1 MARPP
6 LPLGTWGA
14 IRRTELGPSRWMA
27 DTLFRDFDGRTRRV
41 ERRAA
46 TGAQAE
52 RALKEYLLTRSRTG
66 RLGELTSE
74 TRVRDAAA
82 LWLATLHEEGRAAS
96 TLAAYEDSIRLHVGP
111 GIGSLQL
118 REVTVGVCERFLVAV
133 KANAGPGAARHART
147 VLSGVLG
154 VAARHEAIRGNPV
167 RDVSRITSSR
177 EPARSLTLQEVR
189 DMRAALRRDQ
199 LAVDRDLPDLVDFM
213 LGTGLRIGE
222 VLAMTWAAVD
232 LSAGHVEVR
241 ATVVSI
247 KGSGSMLQQRPKTRA
262 GWRRLHLPPW
272 LLQVLAARDR
282 LPNEWDVVF
291 PSQLGRLRDRSNTN
305 KDVREALE
313 PLGFSW
319 VTTHVFRKTAATL
332 LDEGGLTVRE
342 IADQLGHRRVSI
354 TQDTYFGRHQASPK
368 VAAVL
373 DVIGRE
379 TAQ

>member
-6 LPLGTWGA
+6 LPLGTCGA

-41 ERRAA
+41 ERRAH

-82 LWLATLHEEGRAAS
+82 LWLASLREEGRAAS

-111 GIGSLQL
+111 SVGSLQL
-118 REVTVGVCERFLVAV
+118 REVTVGVCERFLLAV

-154 VAARHEAIRGNPV
+154 VAARHQAIRANPA
-167 RDVSRITSSR
+167 RDVSRISSSR

-189 DMRAALRRDQ
+189 NLRAALRRDE
-199 LAVDRDLPDLVDFM
+199 LALDRDLPDLVDFM

-222 VLAMTWAAVD
+222 ALGLTWAAVD

-247 KGSGSMLQQRPKTRA
+247 EGSGSMLQQRPKTRA
-262 GWRRLHLPPW
+262 G
-272 LLQVLAARDR
+272 
-282 LPNEWDVVF
+282 
-291 PSQLGRLRDRSNTN
+291 
-305 KDVREALE
+305 
-313 PLGFSW
+313 
-319 VTTHVFRKTAATL
+319 
-332 LDEGGLTVRE
+332 
-342 IADQLGHRRVSI
+342 
-354 TQDTYFGRHQASPK
+354 
-368 VAAVL
+368 
-373 DVIGRE
+373 
-379 TAQ
+379 